1 MTTKNLRWLSS
12 EYGTYTL
19 KINNYTLIVTQ
30 NLVQCY
36 WMVSDDSIN
45 EVVASSYRSRLKYTT
60 KEFDKAKEDC
70 LKAYQK
76 IVLLK

>member
-1 MTTKNLRWLSS
+1 MTINNLRWLSS

-36 WMVSDDSIN
+36 WMVSNDSIN

>member
-1 MTTKNLRWLSS
+1 MNTNNLRWLSS

-19 KINNYTLIVTQ
+19 KINNHTLVVTQ

-36 WMVSDDSIN
+36 WMIN
-45 EVVASSYRSRLKYTT
+45 NDTTNEIESSSYRSKQKYTT

-70 LKAYQK
+70 IKAYLSIEK
-76 IVLLK
+76 